1 MSASSYILGQ
11 VIARG
16 GMAEVFRGLHVGKDG
31 FQRLVAIK
39 RILPQHANNTEYA
52 AMFRDEAHIGQ
63 RLQHAH
69 IVKVEGYEVIEGSP
83 AIVMEFVDGSDLR
96 AVLAELE
103 KSATMKR
110 LPIAATLFVIAEA
123 ARGLHYAHQRRD
135 DLSGRALEIVHRD
148 ISPQNVLISFNGEVK
163 VTDFGIASADQDFKN
178 TETRAGI
185 VKGKYS
191 YMSPEQISAKKV
203 DPRSDVFALSIVLWE
218 IIAMRRMFA
227 ADSEV
232 EVIEMVKNCRLPGR
246 LSDYNPEVTPEL
258 EAIVLK
264 GLSRDPVKRYASM
277 DDMERALR
285 SYLSKTYPSFTV
297 GDLSAMIQQTLSNRH
312 DANQEEIKK
321 MLTSSNL
328 KSAAKSSI
336 SALEIELK
344 NAEMIK
350 GQLNVARRGGSEPI
364 RRQNNNGSS
373 TAVTRGPSSV
383 ITATGTRSG
392 GYGSRTN
399 FNKKPKTNAWLG
411 PLWFAATILLVVVGV
426 LFKSQMNSAKDSLS
440 APLRSSPPI
449 VRIKVNAKNVQGGRY
464 VRTPVSIRLEPGSN
478 IIELSRSGYA
488 TETFSVDT
496 AKGEHRSMQV
506 VNLKARSLMFSP
518 GRIVLAGNATLQVI
532 VNDGFISGTLSPQQ
546 PVIEVKDLQEGSVSN
561 ILVSEKN
568 KQAFRCRFTP
578 PRASAKRPF
587 ILMINADRDT
597 CELRSPHERG
607 EP

>member
-39 RILPQHANNTEYA
+39 RILPQHASNTEYA

-63 RLQHAH
+63 RLQHAN

-103 KSATMKR
+103 KSPTVRR
-110 LPIAATLFVIAEA
+110 LPIPASLFIIAEA
-123 ARGLHYAHQRRD
+123 ARGLHYAHQRKD
-135 DLSGRALEIVHRD
+135 DLSGRPLEIVHRD
-148 ISPQNVLISFNGEVK
+148 ISPQNVLISFNGEIK
-163 VTDFGIASADQDFKN
+163 VTDFGIASADQNFKN

-218 IIAMRRMFA
+218 ILAMRRMFA

-246 LSDYNPEVTPEL
+246 LADYNAEVTPEL
-258 EAIVLK
+258 EAIVLR
-264 GLSRDPVKRYASM
+264 GLARDPAKRFASM
-277 DDMERALR
+277 DEMERALR
-285 SYLSKTYPSFTV
+285 SHLSKAYPNFTV
-297 GDLSAMIQQTLSNRH
+297 SDLSSMIKQTLANRR

-328 KSAAKSSI
+328 KSAAKSAI
-336 SALEIELK
+336 SSLEIELRSSD
-344 NAEMIK
+344 MIK
-350 GQLNVARRGGSEPI
+350 GQLNISRRSNDQN
-364 RRQNNNGSS
+364 RRPQNSS
-373 TAVTRGPSSV
+373 AAITRGPASIISSSGRNGQ
-383 ITATGTRSG
+383 ATGRS
-392 GYGSRTN
+392 N
-399 FNKKPKTNAWLG
+399 FNKKPKSNAWIG
-411 PLWFAATILLVVVGV
+411 PLWFAATIILVVVGV

-440 APLRSSPPI
+440 APIRTSPSI
-449 VRIKVNAKNVQGGRY
+449 VRIKVNAKNIQGGRY
-464 VRTPVSIRLEPGSN
+464 IRTPAAIRLEAGSN

-488 TETFSVDT
+488 TETLSVDT
-496 AKGEHRSMQV
+496 LKGEHRTMQV
-506 VNLKARSLMFSP
+506 VRLKPRGSQFSP
-518 GRIVLAGNATLQVI
+518 GRIVLAGHTTVQVI
-532 VNDGFISGTLSPQQ
+532 INDGFISGTLSPQQ
-546 PVIEVKDLQEGSVSN
+546 PVIETTDLQEGVAAN
-561 ILVSEKN
+561 VLISETN
-568 KQAFRCRFTP
+568 KPPFRCHFTP

-587 ILMINADRDT
+587 ILMINVDRDS
-597 CELRSPHERG
+597 CEMRAPHDRG